1 LRAKIAS
8 DIMIAKTHMNG
19 KTTDA
24 KRIGQL
30 PVACSIAMFS
40 QITCGYEQVG
50 SIGAIVQIP
59 QHLVKALSVEL
70 GWIIWVKAQMDVG
83 NLSD

>member
-1 LRAKIAS
+1 
-8 DIMIAKTHMNG
+8 MIAKTHMNW

-30 PVACSIAMFS
+30 PIACSIAMFS
-40 QITCGYEQVG
+40 QITCGNEQVG
-50 SIGAIVQIP
+50 SIGTIVQMP
-59 QHLVKALSVEL
+59 QHLIKALAVEL
-70 GWIIWVKAQMDVG
+70 ARIILLKAQMDVR